1 MLGRMLAIEGR
12 AEIMSGKTALGMESI
27 DASIHVS
34 RAARDTTNWMT
45 ALGFKGFAVV
55 WQGRY
60 DECVELNR
68 KRLELAQ
75 LSKDRVSEAWART
88 GLGYVSLQRGE
99 LAAARVEYATAA
111 DLFEAE
117 GRQRAALTPL
127 VGLGRVL
134 NVLQEIDAAREC
146 YLRVLT
152 TAREVGDRVQEA
164 HAVNNLGTLEF
175 EYGDVSMAAQYFERA
190 YQSNYDAGDLRG
202 TITPSANIALA
213 RVYLG
218 QYSEAVD
225 ILTRAAQACEATGSK
240 RLLGSVLVKL
250 AEVRW
255 VQSQTRS
262 SLALYRQAFG
272 LGDALVKKDHDE
284 VVFGMARALTDLD
297 SAAVA
302 ADLLTH
308 TFAAAPPLP
317 EYESVIGLQLSRCF
331 RDLDR
336 PEDALEQALAVERRI
351 KEAQELRRTVQSALE
366 LSFCY
371 NDLGRKQK
379 ALDLFYEAMDRNELR
394 RESYAGREWRE
405 AGAGVQ
411 QLVDASGI
419 VLEHPPDRPESE
431 RVEALFNV
439 VQTFKAR
446 TLMERVTEPRRL
458 IDPASGFSDLSPTT
472 LSRLQQSVLEPGE
485 LFLDIVVGYNA
496 AYLFAVTRD
505 SCRVMALPGRVSELS
520 RKVDLYCKLIGR
532 RPEAERPGGAGIE
545 MVRMQAELGNALL
558 GGVSDLVLGS
568 TRIVIAPESYLGPLP
583 FGTLV
588 VSDGGQPGTLLH
600 ETREIHQIP
609 SAMVLEWLRAGT
621 ESGRD
626 DGAPT
631 AAELLAVGPI
641 GSDEL
646 KGARAE
652 VSFLQQRFRGVK
664 AATGIDRKKIFDDPV
679 AYEVVHVAAHVE
691 VNNEKPWHSGI
702 LLEESEEGA
711 HGRGDPAVRRSESGS
726 TVGGPDTLASRHD
739 VRPDP
744 YLRAGEIAAHRI
756 SARLAV
762 LSGCESALGRA
773 NVGEG
778 VVGLTSAFLS
788 AGVPAVVATLWAV
801 DDAVTADLMKQ
812 FYREL
817 SGGKTVALALKAA
830 QDAIRG
836 QQITEHP
843 FYWAGFVVVG
853 DGNVTVRLA
862 EKPFRG
868 GVALLLLLAATV
880 AILATLGIWLR
891 HNKLQL
897 TK

>member
-366 LSFCY
+366 LSFCCFTRRWTET
-371 NDLGRKQK
+371 NFAANPTPGANGERR
-379 ALDLFYEAMDRNELR
+379 APGCSSWSMPAGSFWNTRPTVPSRN
-394 RESYAGREWRE
+394 
-405 AGAGVQ
+405 
-411 QLVDASGI
+411 
-419 VLEHPPDRPESE
+419 
-431 RVEALFNV
+431 
-439 VQTFKAR
+439 
-446 TLMERVTEPRRL
+446 
-458 IDPASGFSDLSPTT
+458 
-472 LSRLQQSVLEPGE
+472 
-485 LFLDIVVGYNA
+485 
-496 AYLFAVTRD
+496 
-505 SCRVMALPGRVSELS
+505 VSKHYS
-520 RKVDLYCKLIGR
+520 
-532 RPEAERPGGAGIE
+532 
-545 MVRMQAELGNALL
+545 M
-558 GGVSDLVLGS
+558 
-568 TRIVIAPESYLGPLP
+568 
-583 FGTLV
+583 
-588 VSDGGQPGTLLH
+588 
-600 ETREIHQIP
+600 
-609 SAMVLEWLRAGT
+609 
-621 ESGRD
+621 
-626 DGAPT
+626 
-631 AAELLAVGPI
+631 
-641 GSDEL
+641 
-646 KGARAE
+646 
-652 VSFLQQRFRGVK
+652 SF
-664 AATGIDRKKIFDDPV
+664 
-679 AYEVVHVAAHVE
+679 
-691 VNNEKPWHSGI
+691 
-702 LLEESEEGA
+702 
-711 HGRGDPAVRRSESGS
+711 RRS
-726 TVGGPDTLASRHD
+726 R
-739 VRPDP
+739 R
-744 YLRAGEIAAHRI
+744 
-756 SARLAV
+756 
-762 LSGCESALGRA
+762 
-773 NVGEG
+773 
-778 VVGLTSAFLS
+778 GL
-788 AGVPAVVATLWAV
+788 
-801 DDAVTADLMKQ
+801 
-812 FYREL
+812 
-817 SGGKTVALALKAA
+817 
-830 QDAIRG
+830 
-836 QQITEHP
+836 
-843 FYWAGFVVVG
+843 
-853 DGNVTVRLA
+853 
-862 EKPFRG
+862 
-868 GVALLLLLAATV
+868 
-880 AILATLGIWLR
+880 
-891 HNKLQL
+891 
-897 TK
+897 